1 MNINFE
7 NLNKIDEI
15 LKLLN
20 QIHLNQST
28 QSSKKWLSV
37 KELWIYLDYS
47 KDRIHK
53 LKGVEFFD
61 GVHYY
66 KRSWKLLFDKD
77 MIDKWVVW
85 IDTKNINWTV
95 DVQDTVN
102 NILDW
107 ILN

>member
-20 QIHLNQST
+20 QINLNQAS
-28 QSSKKWLSV
+28 QINKKWLSV
-37 KELWIYLDYS
+37 RELSEYIDYS

-61 GVHYY
+61 GIHFY

-95 DVQDTVN
+95 DVQETVN

-107 ILN
+107 LIN